1 MSDLETIGK
10 YTIEGVLGRGAMGV
24 VYKAFDPNIAR
35 RVAVKTI
42 HSNLL
47 SSEMGKEML
56 ERFKTE
62 AQAVGRLT
70 HPNIVGIFDF
80 DQDRGTPYFVMEF
93 VEGKDLKT
101 LIKQGSVF
109 TVEEVV
115 RVTTEILK
123 GLSYTHKLNIVH
135 RDIKPANIFITDKGE
150 VKIADFGIARMD
162 DSELTQ
168 VGSVLGTPSYMSPEQ
183 CIGAGVDARSDIFS
197 VGTLLYEMLTGKK
210 PFRGEQT
217 NAIIHNVIN
226 LKPEPPSQVRKEV
239 PGAFDQIIK
248 KALAKNTNQ
257 RYQTAGEFSSDLEK
271 IGTGGSVV
279 GSGQKRWLGAGIA
292 VAVSAVIGGVA
303 LTQLSPTNTPESA
316 SEDAN
321 VSVTA
326 PVVPVVVEGKLTPA
340 EREKV
345 GRLLDVAR
353 AHFLVGRLVS
363 PQGSNAY
370 DAYKMVLGVD
380 GENLKARQGM
390 DEVRNRFF
398 KRAKILWLQGEK
410 DEVRRH
416 LVLAEDL
423 FKGEPLL
430 DELRERVQGG

>member
-1 MSDLETIGK
+1 MSELESIGK

-24 VYKAFDPNIAR
+24 VYKAYDPNIAR
-35 RVAVKTI
+35 TVAIKTI

-56 ERFKTE
+56 QRFQTE

-93 VEGKDLKT
+93 VEGKDLKH
-101 LIKQGSVF
+101 LIKQGTVF
-109 TVEEVV
+109 APEEVI
-115 RVTTEILK
+115 RITTEILK
-123 GLSYTHKLNIVH
+123 GLSYTHKLGIVH

-183 CIGAGVDARSDIFS
+183 CIGAGVDARSDLFS

-226 LKPEPPSQVRKEV
+226 LKPEAPSQVRKEISTS
-239 PGAFDQIIK
+239 FDHIVK
-248 KALAKNTNQ
+248 KALSKNANQ
-257 RYQTAGEFSSDLEK
+257 RYQLAQEFSSDLQK
-271 IGTGGSVV
+271 IAAGAHVAGA
-279 GSGQKRWLGAGIA
+279 GQKWWLGGGFAAAIIA
-292 VAVSAVIGGVA
+292 AAAGGVA
-303 LTQLSPTNTPESA
+303 FTQLTTEPEVIIEA
-316 SEDAN
+316 
-321 VSVTA
+321 A
-326 PVVPVVVEGKLTPA
+326 PVVVAEVKDKLTVA

-345 GRLLDVAR
+345 DRLLDVAR

-380 GENLKARQGM
+380 EENLKAKQGM
-390 DEVRNRFF
+390 DQVRDRFF
-398 KRAKILWLQGEK
+398 KRAKILWLQGQK
-410 DEVRRH
+410 DEVRQH
-416 LVLAEDL
+416 LSLAEDL
-423 FKGEPLL
+423 FKGEEML
-430 DELRERVQGG
+430 DDLRDQVQGG

>member
-1 MSDLETIGK
+1 MSELETIGK

-35 RVAVKTI
+35 TVAVKTI

-93 VEGKDLKT
+93 VEGKDLKN

-109 TVEEVV
+109 TTDEVI
-115 RVTTEILK
+115 RITTEILK

-135 RDIKPANIFITDKGE
+135 RDIKPANIFITDQGE

-183 CIGAGVDARSDIFS
+183 CIGAGVDARSDLFS
-197 VGTLLYEMLTGKK
+197 VGTLSYEMLTGKK
-210 PFRGEQT
+210 PFRGDQT

-226 LKPEPPSQVRKEV
+226 LKPEPPSKVRKEV
-239 PGAFDQIIK
+239 PGGFDNVIK
-248 KALAKNTNQ
+248 KALAKNTNP
-257 RYQTAGEFSSDLEK
+257 RYQLAQDFANDLEK
-271 IGTGGSVV
+271 LKTGTSVTAGGNKLWIG
-279 GSGQKRWLGAGIA
+279 AA
-292 VAVSAVIGGVA
+292 VAIGATIAIGGGVA
-303 LTQLSPTNTPESA
+303 FTQLTETPVAVPTPVVE
-316 SEDAN
+316 
-321 VSVTA
+321 VVA
-326 PVVPVVVEGKLTPA
+326 PVEVDALSA
-340 EREKV
+340 REREKID
-345 GRLLDVAR
+345 RLLDVAR

-370 DAYKMVLGVD
+370 DAYKMVLDVD
-380 GENLKARQGM
+380 DENLKAKQGI
-390 DEVRNRFF
+390 DEVRDRFF
-398 KRAKILWLQGEK
+398 KRAKILWLQGQK
-410 DEVRRH
+410 DEVRSH
-416 LVLAEDL
+416 LTLAEDL
-423 FKGEPLL
+423 FKDEPLL
-430 DELRERVQGG
+430 DELRDRVQGG

>member
-35 RVAVKTI
+35 AVAVKTI
-42 HSNLL
+42 HGNLL

-93 VEGKDLKT
+93 VEGKDLKN

-109 TVEEVV
+109 TTDEVI

-123 GLSYTHKLNIVH
+123 GLSYTHNLNIVH

-183 CIGAGVDARSDIFS
+183 CIGAGVDARSDLFS

-239 PGAFDQIIK
+239 PSSFDQIIK
-248 KALAKNTNQ
+248 KALAKNASQ
-257 RYQTAGEFSSDLEK
+257 RYQTAADFSADLEK
-271 IGTGGSVV
+271 ISSGGRVV
-279 GSGQKRWLGAGIA
+279 GKGQKRAVVAGGV
-292 VAVSAVIGGVA
+292 VAAFAVIGGLVF
-303 LTQLSPTNTPESA
+303 TQLPSENDSA
-316 SEDAN
+316 VA
-321 VSVTA
+321 VAPVAPIA
-326 PVVPVVVEGKLTPA
+326 PVVQEDALTTA

-345 GRLLDVAR
+345 ARLLDVAR

-380 GENLKARQGM
+380 DKNLKAKQGM

-398 KRAKILWLQGEK
+398 KRTKILWLQGEK

-423 FKGEPLL
+423 FKGESLL

>member
-35 RVAVKTI
+35 TVAVKTI
-42 HSNLL
+42 HGNLL

-80 DQDRGTPYFVMEF
+80 DQDRGTPYFVMEY
-93 VEGKDLKT
+93 VEGKDLKN

-109 TVEEVV
+109 TTDEVI

-123 GLSYTHKLNIVH
+123 GLSYTHNLNIVH

-183 CIGAGVDARSDIFS
+183 CIGAGVDARSDLFS

-239 PGAFDQIIK
+239 PSSFDQVIK
-248 KALAKNTNQ
+248 KALAKNASQ
-257 RYQTAGEFSSDLEK
+257 RYQTAAEFSADLEK
-271 IGTGGSVV
+271 ISSGGRVV
-279 GSGQKRWLGAGIA
+279 GKGQKRVVVGGGVIA
-292 VAVSAVIGGVA
+292 AVAVIGGIA
-303 LTQLSPTNTPESA
+303 FTQLSSKDNSA
-316 SEDAN
+316 VA
-321 VSVTA
+321 VAPIAV
-326 PVVPVVVEGKLTPA
+326 PVVPVVVEDALTIA

-345 GRLLDVAR
+345 TRLLDVAR

-380 GENLKARQGM
+380 DKNLKAKQGM

-398 KRAKILWLQGEK
+398 KRTKILWLQGEK

-416 LVLAEDL
+416 LALAEDL

-430 DELRERVQGG
+430 DELRDRVQGG

>member
-1 MSDLETIGK
+1 MSDLEIIGK

-35 RVAVKTI
+35 TVAVKTI
-42 HSNLL
+42 HGNLL

-80 DQDRGTPYFVMEF
+80 DQDRGTPYFVMEY
-93 VEGKDLKT
+93 VEGKDLKN

-109 TVEEVV
+109 TADEVV
-115 RVTTEILK
+115 RVTMEILK

-183 CIGAGVDARSDIFS
+183 CIGAGVDARSDLFS

-226 LKPEPPSQVRKEV
+226 LKPEPPSHVRKEV
-239 PGAFDQIIK
+239 SSSFDQIIK
-248 KALAKNTNQ
+248 KALAKNASQ
-257 RYQTAGEFSSDLEK
+257 RYQTAAEFAADLEK
-271 IGTGGSVV
+271 VSSGGRVVSKGQKGGVVAGGVVVAVAIIGVVFTQLPSKDNSVV
-279 GSGQKRWLGAGIA
+279 A
-292 VAVSAVIGGVA
+292 VAPIV
-303 LTQLSPTNTPESA
+303 
-316 SEDAN
+316 
-321 VSVTA
+321 A
-326 PVVPVVVEGKLTPA
+326 PVIPVVVEDSLTVA
-340 EREKV
+340 QRKKV
-345 GRLLDVAR
+345 TRLLDVAR

-380 GENLKARQGM
+380 DQNLKARQGM

-398 KRAKILWLQGEK
+398 KRTKILWLQGEK
-410 DEVRRH
+410 DDVRSH
-416 LVLAEDL
+416 LLLAEEL